1 MIRRLLGLHF
11 AAWHLGA
18 AIRRLCH
25 RNYTWSGHLRAE
37 KGYETNNQQS
47 SQAGF
52 AHDVLVYSGLIQ
64 IKAGFSISADW
75 VR

>member
-47 SQAGF
+47 SQAGS
-52 AHDVLVYSGLIQ
+52 AHDVLV
-64 IKAGFSISADW
+64 
-75 VR
+75 